1 MTCTRCGGF
10 LVREWVSDRLN
21 DAMEMAVPL
30 RRCVMCGYYEDEVIL
45 RNRMRVPASVGLG
58 IHEESPRETVLRS

>member
-1 MTCTRCGGF
+1 MACARCGGWI
-10 LVREWVSDRLN
+10 VREWVSDRLN

-45 RNRMRVPASVGLG
+45 RNRMAAPVAVWPGIDEGLLVEASRPG
-58 IHEESPRETVLRS
+58 